1 MIQSLQKL
9 FTFDEYLE
17 FLETQPE
24 NIRYELHDR
33 DIIQM
38 PPPSGKHEQIV
49 AFLTMILGYECL
61 RLKLYYGIPKT
72 ATVKPENKISGY
84 YPDVLLMN
92 FSNLGNE
99 PLWEKQS
106 ILSKP
111 DSIPL
116 VIEVVSQCVARVP
129 RVEATDEPV
138 RVSTNWRDDYH
149 KKFADYVR
157 VASRR
162 EEMGIQEYWIVDYAA
177 LGSKELIGDPKQPTI
192 TIYSLS
198 DEGEY
203 RGKQFRGDDRIE
215 SPTFPDLNL
224 TVEQIF
230 SVRY

>member
-1 MIQSLQKL
+1 MKETTPAAMPPCFQSLQKL

-24 NIRYELHDR
+24 NIRYELHDG

-72 ATVKPENKISGY
+72 ATVKPENKMSGY

-92 FSNLGNE
+92 FSNLANE

-116 VIEVVSQCVARVP
+116 VIEVVS
-129 RVEATDEPV
+129 
-138 RVSTNWRDDYH
+138 TNWRDDYH
-149 KKFADYVR
+149 KKFADY
-157 VASRR
+157 

-203 RGKQFRGDDRIE
+203 RGKQFRGDDPIE